1 MIAVDTN
8 VIIRLLTQDDNEQFK
23 KAKNF
28 LKKNEIFVPDTVLL
42 ETEWVLRF
50 AYDFNAQ
57 DISSGLRK
65 FLGLPNVHVQ
75 NVNAAAQALEWH
87 DKGLD
92 FADAFHLALSQHCTG
107 IATFDRK
114 FRKTAKDLQSCFL
127 QEP

>member
-8 VIIRLLTQDDNEQFK
+8 VIIRLLTRDDNEQFK
-23 KAKNF
+23 KAKKF
-28 LKKNEIFVPDTVLL
+28 LTKNEIFVPDTVIL

-50 AYDFNAQ
+50 AYDFNVL

-65 FLGLPNVHVQ
+65 FLGLPNVHVH
-75 NVNAAAQALEWH
+75 NINAVAQALEWQ

-107 IATFDRK
+107 FATFDRK
-114 FRKTAKDLQSCFL
+114 FRTTAKDLQPCFL